1 MLIEPFTKVPN
12 TMLGDI
18 ITVVNKTEQTSEE
31 LHDGSGVDISK
42 RKAKKKYIST
52 LNSYYS
58 NFSLLRM
65 RGI

>member
-42 RKAKKKYIST
+42 RKAKKCIST

-65 RGI
+65 RSI

>member
-18 ITVVNKTEQTSEE
+18 ITVVSKIEQPSQE
-31 LHDGSGVDISK
+31 LHDGRGVEISK
-42 RKAKKKYIST
+42 TNAQICIST
-52 LNSYYS
+52 LNSYYL
-58 NFSLLRM
+58 NFSLLRT